1 MEEQT
6 KGTVTS
12 LSSMFP
18 VDEAQKAAK
27 RVEDTVA
34 EKQKELDDLK
44 EFIADNTNL
53 INLVSRLPD
62 ELHHDVM
69 VPFGKAAFFP
79 GRLVHTNEFMVLL
92 GEGYYVERTAKQTVE
107 ILKRRGKVLDS
118 QVESLKANIK
128 DLRAEASFFDFTA
141 YEAAEGLVEI
151 REDYVEESSGKG
163 KSKSEKNDDKV
174 VVDNDEFAR
183 IMSRLD
189 ELEKE
194 ELAVEGDNEN
204 DVDEY
209 TRTAESDN
217 ESDEDQLNN
226 TVESDDECHEDEHT
240 DMPKRGNGNYGYEPK
255 EAKLNHFTSQNFF
268 EMRKPQKQTKVG
280 NVPVQ
285 ALSNMYDRQLDI
297 NDKPDCT
304 GLTVQSLSK
313 DHKSDS
319 KPLSETKESIPSEK
333 SLLFPEVKEKV
344 KTVSSTRNETP
355 ERTPKQGFDSSK
367 AFTGSIVERT
377 VDLPNSQQKTVA
389 SSESSNPQPS
399 KPVSRFKMQRR

>member
-163 KSKSEKNDDKV
+163 KSKSGWMNLRKKNLRLKV
-174 VVDNDEFAR
+174 
-183 IMSRLD
+183 IM
-189 ELEKE
+189 
-194 ELAVEGDNEN
+194 
-204 DVDEY
+204 
-209 TRTAESDN
+209 RT
-217 ESDEDQLNN
+217 
-226 TVESDDECHEDEHT
+226 
-240 DMPKRGNGNYGYEPK
+240 M
-255 EAKLNHFTSQNFF
+255 
-268 EMRKPQKQTKVG
+268 
-280 NVPVQ
+280 
-285 ALSNMYDRQLDI
+285 
-297 NDKPDCT
+297 
-304 GLTVQSLSK
+304 
-313 DHKSDS
+313 
-319 KPLSETKESIPSEK
+319 
-333 SLLFPEVKEKV
+333 
-344 KTVSSTRNETP
+344 
-355 ERTPKQGFDSSK
+355 
-367 AFTGSIVERT
+367 
-377 VDLPNSQQKTVA
+377 
-389 SSESSNPQPS
+389 
-399 KPVSRFKMQRR
+399 